1 MGCFMGWN
9 LSEEEAKALWEV
21 DEVPHGPKAH
31 DWEPPDVR
39 AERYEKALRG
49 ILACSSDHRMVIML
63 QAVAAAALR
72 EHDLERWY
80 MERLK

>member
-1 MGCFMGWN
+1 MGWN

-21 DEVPHGPKAH
+21 EDVPHGPKAH
-31 DWEPPDVR
+31 EWESPDER
-39 AERYEKALRG
+39 CIRYEKALRG
-49 ILACSSDHRMVIML
+49 ILACSSNDRMVIML

-72 EHDLERWY
+72 EHELEKWY